1 MSLFIR
7 RLNMRRR
14 ARPHTGTAMLTDAFE
29 IRSKVGVKDHDMFGH
44 MTNSRYASF
53 TELATENLSIRTG
66 PMPLLKREARQLQ
79 TATESLLYHRM
90 MQFPWRFSVS
100 TICVGWTGDR
110 IGVSH

>member
-53 TELATENLSIRTG
+53 TELATENLLIRTG
-66 PMPLLKREARQLQ
+66 LMPLFKREGWQLQ
-79 TATESLLYHRM
+79 TVTESLLYHRM
-90 MQFPWRFSVS
+90 MQFPWRFSFS